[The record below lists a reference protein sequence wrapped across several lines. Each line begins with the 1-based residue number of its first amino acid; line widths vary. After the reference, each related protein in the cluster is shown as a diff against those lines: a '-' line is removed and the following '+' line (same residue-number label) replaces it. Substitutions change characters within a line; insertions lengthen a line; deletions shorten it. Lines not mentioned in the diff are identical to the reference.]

1 MVVLYLTETF
11 SLIEGPAGGLPGGGG
26 GAGQEADH
34 PGGQRRGGGGGG
46 AALPEGGSCHRHR
59 QGRRH

>member
-11 SLIEGPAGGLPGGGG
+11 SLIEGPAGGLPGCGGG
-26 GAGQEADH
+26 SGQEADH
-34 PGGQRRGGGGGG
+34 PGGQRRGGGGG